1 VGAFVSIA
9 FVAAGPIDEQL
20 RLSPVRGLGFRATAE
35 PVHENGTVTVPG
47 VLDLMGVEL
56 PAIWRLYARDG
67 WTEQVVDL
75 PEEDYNAVCARF
87 ARREVAEALFALA
100 EGLMELDG
108 VDPVAV
114 GLEVEVEGP
123 PGAPVQ
129 APLIL
134 QRRVPA
140 EHGEA
145 AVSQRRW
152 GYVLRYADDP
162 DPSA

>member
-1 VGAFVSIA
+1 MGAFVSIA
-9 FVAAGPIDEQL
+9 FVAAGSIDEQL

-35 PVHENGTVTVPG
+35 PVRANGTVTVPG
-47 VLDLMGVEL
+47 VLDLVGVEL
-56 PAIWRLYARDG
+56 AAIWRLYARDG
-67 WTEQVVDL
+67 WTEQAVDVS
-75 PEEDYNAVCARF
+75 EEDYNAVCARF
-87 ARREVAEALFALA
+87 GRRAVAEALFALT
-100 EGLMELDG
+100 EGLMEFDG

-134 QRRVPA
+134 QRSAPA
-140 EHGEA
+140 EDGGA
-145 AVSQRRW
+145 AVLQRGW